1 METMDT
7 TVTDKSKAIK
17 EKAEQVYRDEM
28 AKRAQELLDDAI
40 ADAESA
46 GKFDGLTKTQS
57 AEMINSLAV
66 VAMSRLVA
74 EEISSN
80 VSRNHLD
87 VFNWR
92 YHADKAIGAAWNVA
106 VFGAVA
112 GGAVWLAKRSEK
124 SKSVETATTAPTEDN
139 STNSQYSDT
148 TPAAFTASPRPSKH
162 GLAI

>member
-7 TVTDKSKAIK
+7 TTTDKAKAIK
-17 EKAEQVYRDEM
+17 EKAEQVYREEA
-28 AKRAQELLDDAI
+28 AKRAQELLTEAI
-40 ADAESA
+40 EDAESA
-46 GKFDGLTKTQS
+46 GKFDGLNKTQS

-74 EEISSN
+74 EEFSSN
-80 VSRNHLD
+80 FRPKHCDITS
-87 VFNWR
+87 WG
-92 YHADKAIGAAWNVA
+92 YHADKIVGAAWNA
-106 VFGAVA
+106 AMLAAVA
-112 GGAVWLAKRSEK
+112 GGVVWLAKRGEK
-124 SKSVETATTAPTEDN
+124 AAGSVETNTTPDAA